1 MPNAKTRASRFSLS
15 DARTPWHLLWNEPI
29 SMLVRMPWP
38 LFLLTVVALFALQ
51 MSLFWLLFYLDP
63 TGIDGADSMGLP
75 RVMVYSLQNL
85 LGASFGTFAPTS
97 TYALSLSALECL
109 AGILST
115 AVVTALFL
123 ARLLQ
128 TEAPLIFSKQL
139 CLSSLPN
146 GHLFC
151 RFVTHDPSSWLNVRY
166 SLSLFLDVEIETK
179 IWQRK
184 VLQLSLLNAETPQLS
199 LTATITHP
207 IDAESPFRRYSLEQ
221 LRRAHALLV
230 YLVEGTDEI
239 TGSPLLQIQS
249 YDCDDITLDRKFA
262 DLVGVGRK
270 GERRVFI
277 DRLDHLAPV
286 EAAPAHPDPARLT

>member
-1 MPNAKTRASRFSLS
+1 MPTASRVSRFSLS
-15 DARTPWHLLWNEPI
+15 DARTPWHLLWNQPI

-38 LFLLTVVALFALQ
+38 LFLLAMVGLFLAE
-51 MSLFWLLFYLDP
+51 MSLFWLLFHFDP
-63 TGIDGADSMGLP
+63 NGIDGADSMGLP
-75 RVMVYSLQNL
+75 RAMVYSLQNL
-85 LGASFGTFAPTS
+85 LGASFGSFTPTS
-97 TYALSLSALECL
+97 RYALSMSALECV
-109 AGILST
+109 AGILTT

-128 TEAPLIFSKQL
+128 TEAPLVFSRHL
-139 CLSSLPN
+139 CLSSLRD

-166 SLSLFLDVEIETK
+166 SLSLFLDVEIEASV
-179 IWQRK
+179 WQRK
-184 VLQLSLLNAETPQLS
+184 VFALALLNPETPQLS
-199 LTATITHP
+199 LTATLTHP

-221 LRRAHALLV
+221 LRRGKALLV

-249 YDCDDITLDRKFA
+249 YGCDDIQVERRFA

-270 GERRVFI
+270 GERRVFL

-286 EAAPAHPDPARLT
+286 ESQPDPARLA